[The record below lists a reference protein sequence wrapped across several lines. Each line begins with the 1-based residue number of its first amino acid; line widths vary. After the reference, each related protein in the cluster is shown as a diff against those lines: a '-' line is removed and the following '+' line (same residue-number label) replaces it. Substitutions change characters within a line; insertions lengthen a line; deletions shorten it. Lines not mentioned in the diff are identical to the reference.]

1 VNIQTL
7 RSMTQAYYN
16 PQNFGH
22 FGLALKN
29 YAHFTS
35 PIRRY
40 SDLIVHR
47 ALVAGH
53 SWGPDGLSAWDVE
66 NLDDTAK
73 LISDAER
80 RSMAAERDTID
91 RYLAAYLSD
100 RVGAEFAGR
109 IAGVQRFGLFIKLDE
124 TGADGL
130 IPIRSLGREF
140 FNYDESTQT
149 LTGSDTG
156 VKLGMGQRVVVRLME
171 AVPVTGGLTLELLSL
186 DGAALPTASGRGG
199 KRGGFQ
205 PRQPSKAAAK
215 DRALKRKVI
224 RKRK

>member
-1 VNIQTL
+1 MSARQPRVSVIMPVINEERHL
-7 RSMTQAYYN
+7 RHAVD
-16 PQNFGH
+16 GI
-22 FGLALKN
+22 LAQDYGGELEVVISVGPSKDRTREI
-29 YAHFTS
+29 A
-35 PIRRY
+35 
-40 SDLIVHR
+40 DLIASEHPSV
-47 ALVAGH
+47 LVVDNPCGKTPSGLNAAISRSTGEVVVRVDGH
-53 SWGPDGLSAWDVE
+53 AMIPGDYVRMGVE
-66 NLDDTAK
+66 
-73 LISDAER
+73 
-80 RSMAAERDTID
+80 
-91 RYLAAYLSD
+91 
-100 RVGAEFAGR
+100 V
-109 IAGVQRFGLFIKLDE
+109 LDE